1 MCGRFTL
8 TIEPADL
15 EEAFPDVIFPSQ
27 GAPRYNVTPGQPILA
42 IPNDGSMKA
51 SFFIWGLIPSWAKD
65 ASIGSRMINARA
77 ETLAEKPSFRAAF
90 KYHRCLIPAD
100 GFYEWQAR
108 VGSKSK
114 LPHYIQMKSH
124 QPFAFAGLY
133 ETWHSP
139 DGSEIKSAT
148 IITTQPNEL
157 MAVIHNRMPVILAPK
172 DYSRWIDPSSQL
184 PNQLEH
190 LLVPYA
196 AEDMKAY
203 PVGMLVN
210 NPANDNPE
218 CLLPSTML

>member
-1 MCGRFTL
+1 
-8 TIEPADL
+8 
-15 EEAFPDVIFPSQ
+15 VIFPSQ
-27 GAPRYNVTPGQPILA
+27 VAPRYNVAPGQPILA

-51 SFFIWGLIPSWAKD
+51 DFFIWGLIPSWAKD

-90 KYHRCLIPAD
+90 KYRRCLIPAD
-100 GFYEWQAR
+100 GFYEWQVR

-133 ETWHSP
+133 ENWHSP

-157 MAVIHNRMPVILAPK
+157 MAVIHNRMPVILTPK
-172 DYSRWIDPSSQL
+172 DYFRWIDPSPQL
-184 PNQLEH
+184 PNQLDYM
-190 LLVPYA
+190 LVPYA
-196 AEDMKAY
+196 AEELQAF

-210 NPANDNPE
+210 NPVNDNPE
-218 CLLPSTML
+218 CLQPSTML